1 MFSRYSIS
9 LIGSSESNFQLLLHT
24 TTAFSKS
31 FMVPFPNMTIS
42 LIRSNILAKKKAP
55 KTELAGILTNSIL
68 YSVFFKIIC
77 VLFIL
82 LKYIDLYLLTWCV
95 IFRIWY
101 LAIDIKL
108 NIIIKLNNICK
119 VRLPYQKTFQRT
131 IGSIYTLYVPLNLS
145 ELYFKAAGTF
155 LQGLICIYISLNDLG

>member
-1 MFSRYSIS
+1 MFYLFSRYSIS

-55 KTELAGILTNSIL
+55 KTELAGTLTYSLL
-68 YSVFFKIIC
+68 YSVLFKITFVFLYYWNILIC
-77 VLFIL
+77 
-82 LKYIDLYLLTWCV
+82 KLYRLLTWCV

-101 LAIDIKL
+101 PAKYFECNSTISEKYVFHIKRHF
-108 NIIIKLNNICK
+108 NQ
-119 VRLPYQKTFQRT
+119 P
-131 IGSIYTLYVPLNLS
+131 
-145 ELYFKAAGTF
+145 
-155 LQGLICIYISLNDLG
+155 